1 VSSSEEGAL
10 PAEAPDRPDVER
22 NLQEHVARLE
32 ESRRFYRLFCDV
44 VSHDLMSPVWIAEN
58 YLKLVMDGGIP
69 DEKRVF
75 YEGLRG
81 ALAKARGIL
90 ADTRT
95 FLRVQ
100 DLVALNG
107 ESVDLG
113 LLAADV
119 AQGLRPLAAQKGVQL
134 ALACAAGASITA
146 DQLMIREVAGQLVTN
161 AVKHSPAGAQV
172 VIAVSDG
179 PRVRLEIRDDGPGVP
194 EADREGIF
202 GRFDRMEKGPISGS
216 GLGLAIV
223 RRVVELHRGRVW
235 VEDNPGGGAAF
246 VVEFPAAD

>member
-1 VSSSEEGAL
+1 VSSEEGPL
-10 PAEAPDRPDVER
+10 SAEAPDRPDVER
-22 NLQEHVARLE
+22 SLQEQVARLE
-32 ESRRFYRLFCDV
+32 ETRRFHQLFCDV

-69 DEKRVF
+69 DDKRVF

-81 ALAKARGIL
+81 ALAKARCIL

-107 ESVDLG
+107 ERVDLG
-113 LLAADV
+113 RLAADV
-119 AQGLRPLAAQKGVQL
+119 VAALRPFAAEKGVQL
-134 ALACAAGASITA
+134 ALACADGASIAA
-146 DQLMIREVAGQLVTN
+146 DQLIREVVSQLVTN
-161 AVKHSPAGAQV
+161 AVKHSPPGAQV
-172 VIAVSDG
+172 VVAVSDG
-179 PRVRLEIRDDGPGVP
+179 PRVRLEIRDRGPGVP

-202 GRFDRMEKGPISGS
+202 ERFERLEKGPISGS

-223 RRVVELHRGRVW
+223 RRVVDLHHGRVW
-235 VEDNPGGGAAF
+235 VEDNPGGGSTFIAD
-246 VVEFPAAD
+246 FPAA